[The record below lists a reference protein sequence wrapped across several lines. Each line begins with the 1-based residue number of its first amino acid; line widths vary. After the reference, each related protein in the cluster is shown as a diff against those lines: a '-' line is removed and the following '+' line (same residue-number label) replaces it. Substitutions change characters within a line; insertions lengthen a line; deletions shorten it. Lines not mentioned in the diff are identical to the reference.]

1 MCQDVKAQKKPEHT
15 STDYSKQ
22 KWKAEGIQT
31 GVLTRK
37 AENEILLLKI
47 QWARWLEKKSKNL
60 EVQLKEFWVS
70 VNSFKCQAFSMKTA
84 ENRQTFKQFVGHN
97 RRLSSL
103 LLQLLNAITPRL
115 LEKEKKIVIQ
125 YWGTSTSKN

>member
-60 EVQLKEFWVS
+60 EVQLKEFWV
-70 VNSFKCQAFSMKTA
+70 KTA